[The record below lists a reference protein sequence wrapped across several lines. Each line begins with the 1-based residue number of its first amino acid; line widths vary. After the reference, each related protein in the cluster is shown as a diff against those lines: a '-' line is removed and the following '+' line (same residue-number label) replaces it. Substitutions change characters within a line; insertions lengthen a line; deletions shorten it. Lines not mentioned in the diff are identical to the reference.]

1 MRIFMTHAADQ
12 GWDFFKFKYRIP
24 TTREEC
30 STKRGP
36 TTGTAQLDWSGY
48 ADDIVLYILSL
59 ASLQTSLPLI
69 DSIFKRFK
77 LAVNS
82 KKTETMTLKSDILK
96 IRASCKV
103 IFSIPTIRTDDEKAS
118 LTIFRVNKHL
128 GELKVDTID
137 NTNISSK
144 DLGKKGLHLSKSG
157 KSKLAKNVRK
167 KLNGEL

>member
-1 MRIFMTHAADQ
+1 MKPETIILHLGTNNAPSMTSN
-12 GWDFFKFKYRIP
+12 G
-24 TTREEC
+24 
-30 STKRGP
+30 
-36 TTGTAQLDWSGY
+36 
-48 ADDIVLYILSL
+48 IVDELL
-59 ASLQTSLPLI
+59 
-69 DSIFKRFK
+69 K
-77 LAVNS
+77 
-82 KKTETMTLKSDILK
+82 LKSDIH
-96 IRASCKV
+96 ASCKV
-103 IFSIPTIRTDDEKAS
+103 IFSTPTIRTDDGKAS

>member
-1 MRIFMTHAADQ
+1 MFNGVHENRLSTNRKDVIVRCFPGAKIGDIRNRLKPLLDDLKPETIILHLGTNNAPLMTSN
-12 GWDFFKFKYRIP
+12 G
-24 TTREEC
+24 
-30 STKRGP
+30 
-36 TTGTAQLDWSGY
+36 
-48 ADDIVLYILSL
+48 IVDELL
-59 ASLQTSLPLI
+59 
-69 DSIFKRFK
+69 K
-77 LAVNS
+77 
-82 KKTETMTLKSDILK
+82 LKSDILK

-103 IFSIPTIRTDDEKAS
+103 IFSTPTIRTDDGKAS